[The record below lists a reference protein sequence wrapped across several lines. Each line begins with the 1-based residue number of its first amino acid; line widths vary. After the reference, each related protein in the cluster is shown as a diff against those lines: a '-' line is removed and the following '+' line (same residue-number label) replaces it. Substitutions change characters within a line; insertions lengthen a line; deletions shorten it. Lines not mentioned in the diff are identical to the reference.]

1 MTVSAM
7 SQVTKTKLNW
17 LLHKAGL
24 FNMFIMILTTLI
36 FVGRFKSYKKHE
48 DPVLFFELVRCF
60 GNKSS
65 IYATDLH

>member
-1 MTVSAM
+1 M

-17 LLHKAGL
+17 LFHKAGL

-48 DPVLFFELVRCF
+48 DPVLFFELVGFF

-65 IYATDLH
+65 NYATVLH